1 MTKENDIVLI
11 YMENEPASFARVE
24 EIRAD
29 VKRDWYVIKLLML
42 QVPLQVVSW
51 ILRAEYIDGVE
62 FTMGGKSIRLE
73 KVVCPE
79 EQEFPESLPEKESKE
94 TTSVSAHSF
103 SGESEEQ
110 TIEQT
115 DEKSTKNKAAPIISL
130 ADVRK
135 QKNSKGDGSVK

>member
-42 QVPLQVVSW
+42 QIPLQVVSW
-51 ILRAEYIDGVE
+51 ILRAEYIDGAE

-73 KVVCPE
+73 KIVCPE
-79 EQEFPESLPEKESKE
+79 DQEFPESLPERESKE
-94 TTSVSAHSF
+94 ASSASSHSF
-103 SGESEEQ
+103 SGKLEKQ
-110 TIEQT
+110 TIKQT
-115 DEKSTKNKAAPIISL
+115 DEKSKKNKAAPIISL

-135 QKNSKGDGSVK
+135 QRNSKGDGPVK